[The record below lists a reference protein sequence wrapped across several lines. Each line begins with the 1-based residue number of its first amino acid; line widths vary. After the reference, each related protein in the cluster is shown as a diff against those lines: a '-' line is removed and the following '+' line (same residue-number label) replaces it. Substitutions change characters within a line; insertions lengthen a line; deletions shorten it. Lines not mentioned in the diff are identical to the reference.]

1 MKKIKNILS
10 QASTQKTLMQEKMI
24 QHGQTKSTSTKEDLV
39 QAVDSL
45 FLKLE
50 LAYHYQF
57 YKVFGTDEKLREGK
71 KLWALSLK
79 NLPPDIILKG
89 IENVII
95 SQSYLPTLTDLL
107 KACNDINKNDGFPS
121 VEEAYLEARRSYQP
135 RKKFNWSHPI
145 IFYTGKKVG
154 WDILNERDTKET
166 FTLFKNTFITFKKEA
181 QKGKRFSIQNNENK
195 KTLKPFNKSLFKK
208 LRNKY
213 KV

>member
-1 MKKIKNILS
+1 
-10 QASTQKTLMQEKMI
+10 MQEKMI
-24 QHGQTKSTSTKEDLV
+24 QHGQTKSTSTKENLV

-145 IFYTGKKVG
+145 VFYTGKKVG

-166 FTLFKNTFITFKKEA
+166 FTLFKNTFISLKKEA

-195 KTLKPFNKSLFKK
+195 KTLKPFNKNLFKK

>member
-1 MKKIKNILS
+1 
-10 QASTQKTLMQEKMI
+10 MQEKMI

-145 IFYTGKKVG
+145 VFYTGKKVG

>member
-1 MKKIKNILS
+1 
-10 QASTQKTLMQEKMI
+10 MI
-24 QHGQTKSTSTKEDLV
+24 QHGQTKSTSTKENLV

-145 IFYTGKKVG
+145 VFYTGKKVG

-166 FTLFKNTFITFKKEA
+166 FTLFKNTFISLKKEA

-195 KTLKPFNKSLFKK
+195 KTLKPFNKTLFKK

>member
-10 QASTQKTLMQEKMI
+10 QASTQKTLIQEKMI

-71 KLWALSLK
+71 KLWAVSLK

-107 KACNDINKNDGFPS
+107 KACDNINKNDGFPS

-145 IFYTGKKVG
+145 VFYTGKKVG

-166 FTLFKNTFITFKKEA
+166 FTLFKNTFISLKKEA

-208 LRNKY
+208 LRNKH

>member
-1 MKKIKNILS
+1 
-10 QASTQKTLMQEKMI
+10 MQEKMI
-24 QHGQTKSTSTKEDLV
+24 HHGQTKSTSTKENLV

-145 IFYTGKKVG
+145 VFYTGKKVG

-166 FTLFKNTFITFKKEA
+166 FTIFKNTFITFKKEA

-195 KTLKPFNKSLFKK
+195 KNS
-208 LRNKY
+208 
-213 KV
+213 

>member
-1 MKKIKNILS
+1 
-10 QASTQKTLMQEKMI
+10 MI

-39 QAVDSL
+39 KAIDSL

-71 KLWALSLK
+71 KLWAVSLK

-145 IFYTGKKVG
+145 VFYTGKKIG

-166 FTLFKNTFITFKKEA
+166 FTLFKNTFISLKKEA

-195 KTLKPFNKSLFKK
+195 KTLKPLNKSLFKK

>member
-1 MKKIKNILS
+1 
-10 QASTQKTLMQEKMI
+10 MI

-145 IFYTGKKVG
+145 VFYTGKKVG

-208 LRNKY
+208 LRNKH

>member
-1 MKKIKNILS
+1 MKKIKNRLS

-24 QHGQTKSTSTKEDLV
+24 HHGQTKSTSTKENLV

-166 FTLFKNTFITFKKEA
+166 FTLFKNTFISLKKEA

-195 KTLKPFNKSLFKK
+195 KILKPFNKSLFKK
-208 LRNKY
+208 LRNKH

>member
-1 MKKIKNILS
+1 
-10 QASTQKTLMQEKMI
+10 MQEKMI
-24 QHGQTKSTSTKEDLV
+24 QHGQTKSTSTKENLV

-145 IFYTGKKVG
+145 VFYTGKKVG

-166 FTLFKNTFITFKKEA
+166 FTLFKNTFISLKKKA

>member
-1 MKKIKNILS
+1 
-10 QASTQKTLMQEKMI
+10 MQEKMI

-135 RKKFNWSHPI
+135 RKKFNWSHPVV
-145 IFYTGKKVG
+145 FYTGKKVG

-166 FTLFKNTFITFKKEA
+166 FTLFKNTFISLKKEA

>member
-1 MKKIKNILS
+1 
-10 QASTQKTLMQEKMI
+10 MQEKMI
-24 QHGQTKSTSTKEDLV
+24 QHGQTKSTSTKENLV

-145 IFYTGKKVG
+145 VFYTGKKVG

-166 FTLFKNTFITFKKEA
+166 FTLFKNTFISLKKEA

-195 KTLKPFNKSLFKK
+195 KILKPFNKSLFKK
-208 LRNKY
+208 LRNKH